1 MKKVIRLTESDLI
14 RLVKRVISEQDLQ
27 PQQDLESQ
35 TDHLNELESE
45 VKDLAKQ
52 ITSVRQENFQGKK
65 EELKE
70 RIIEIYGSVI
80 AFFEKVISKLK
91 AKTLQVKN
99 DVRKKALMMKIK
111 KMEDKRD
118 DLIKKRD
125 ELKRSGDVLTQ
136 GEKVFLIGALSMA
149 SGLIFTGAATNI
161 VKTLFNMIS
170 GGRVGF

>member
-1 MKKVIRLTESDLI
+1 
-14 RLVKRVISEQDLQ
+14 
-27 PQQDLESQ
+27 
-35 TDHLNELESE
+35 
-45 VKDLAKQ
+45 
-52 ITSVRQENFQGKK
+52 
-65 EELKE
+65 
-70 RIIEIYGSVI
+70 
-80 AFFEKVISKLK
+80 
-91 AKTLQVKN
+91 
-99 DVRKKALMMKIK
+99 MMKIK

>member
-52 ITSVRQENFQGKK
+52 VTSVRQENFQGKK

-99 DVRKKALMMKIK
+99 DV
-111 KMEDKRD
+111 
-118 DLIKKRD
+118 
-125 ELKRSGDVLTQ
+125 
-136 GEKVFLIGALSMA
+136 
-149 SGLIFTGAATNI
+149 
-161 VKTLFNMIS
+161 
-170 GGRVGF
+170 